1 MSPTEPS
8 PDPTHESLRPSSV
21 WTNDSA
27 FADSAISM
35 GSITPKQLDD
45 DQPELRPPSSPE
57 SSLSERLTQLA
68 AAAWAVEQDGS
79 LDDITKE
86 KVLRATTTIELCLD
100 EREDEVDDFP
110 DRQTTMQERER
121 EQAEVAFVHEQ
132 LAATVASMR
141 LRQQE
146 RRHINDLTVRKLE
159 DVASTCATQEQTIR
173 SLQEEVEHL
182 RIDNQKLQRDN
193 DGFQSHA
200 EQLTSEL
207 EQKDLALQAMSSAV
221 AGLDGWIQTS
231 LNPDQPA
238 TRRVRATRGR
248 GRFRTHYYVDVPA
261 ECGTAL
267 DHDEVRDGI
276 TAWVRGFRDMED
288 AMNTGVG
295 PQPFMPSEVQAR
307 SSRSGSTFD
316 PEPDFGDDEEWS
328 EFQTGSSG
336 RFD

>member
-1 MSPTEPS
+1 
-8 PDPTHESLRPSSV
+8 
-21 WTNDSA
+21 
-27 FADSAISM
+27 M
-35 GSITPKQLDD
+35 GSNTPKQLDD
-45 DQPELRPPSSPE
+45 EQPELRSPSSPK

-68 AAAWAVEQDGS
+68 AAAWAAEQDGD

-86 KVLRATTTIELCLD
+86 KILRATTAIELCFD
-100 EREDEVDDFP
+100 EREDEVYDFP
-110 DRQTTMQERER
+110 GRQEFEATMQARQR
-121 EQAEVAFVHEQ
+121 EQAELVFVHEQ

-146 RRHINDLTVRKLE
+146 RRHINDLAVRKLE
-159 DVASTCATQEQTIR
+159 GVASTCATQEQTIR
-173 SLQEEVEHL
+173 SLQEEVEQL

-261 ECGTAL
+261 EGGTAL
-267 DHDEVRDGI
+267 GHDEVRDGI

-295 PQPFMPSEVQAR
+295 PQSFMPSEVQAR
-307 SSRSGSTFD
+307 SSRFGSTFD